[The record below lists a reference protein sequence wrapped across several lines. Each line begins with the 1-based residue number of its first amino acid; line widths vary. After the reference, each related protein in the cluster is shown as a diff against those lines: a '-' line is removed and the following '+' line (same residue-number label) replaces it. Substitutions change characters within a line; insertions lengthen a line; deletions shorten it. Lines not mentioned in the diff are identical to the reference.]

1 MLQPANPQ
9 SMRRLLEAARSF
21 SPVVSEVVVGWGQVA
36 GVGWELEGVGWE
48 LGVVGWEL
56 EGEG

>member
-1 MLQPANPQ
+1 
-9 SMRRLLEAARSF
+9 MRRLLEAARSF